1 MGVGG
6 AGQRE
11 AVLGS
16 GGAGQRRG
24 VSDTHPTALSP
35 TVTHCHPLSPTVT
48 HHHVQSRALMVGE
61 VAEVVAPEEDSPL
74 RMGWDNWYYDISV
87 VGGLGLD
94 EDGQLA
100 VAVMCKV
107 RRGDLGS
114 GAAEGW
120 GFGQWHMRYWGGL

>member
-1 MGVGG
+1 
-6 AGQRE
+6 
-11 AVLGS
+11 
-16 GGAGQRRG
+16 
-24 VSDTHPTALSP
+24 
-35 TVTHCHPLSPTVT
+35 
-48 HHHVQSRALMVGE
+48 MVGE

-114 GAAEGW
+114 GGAGVWAMAHEALGW
-120 GFGQWHMRYWGGL
+120 FVVAGNSPHCASCVLALPLPARAHRACTPAPGTTCT